1 MGVFR
6 FDQLHASLHKIKDMK
21 AVTLV
26 KTGEAKDAFKLLD
39 HPVPEPSSGELLIKV
54 EGFGLNYADVVA
66 RHGLYQPAPPLP
78 SILGYEVVGKVEK
91 VGPNSD
97 QTLVGKRVLGF
108 TRFGG
113 YAEYAVANIK
123 GTVEIPEDMPLG
135 IATALGTQYVTA
147 YYAVRESVRLHQG
160 DRVLLHAAAGG
171 VGTAIIQLCQLDG
184 CEIFANAGS
193 DEKCEFAKNNGATHV
208 INYKKN
214 DYAKVVRELT
224 KEESPLDVAFNS
236 VAGPTFKKDM
246 KLLGSGG
253 RMVLYGAADRSGK
266 KWGMLSTMNML
277 RKMGI
282 VIPIGLMMY
291 SKGIIGVNMLGIADN
306 KPDVLQ
312 RCMTSVIQ
320 LFKEEAIHPHVGGIF
335 SVNDIAEAHSL
346 LEKGS
351 TMGKVSIS
359 W

>member
-1 MGVFR
+1 
-6 FDQLHASLHKIKDMK
+6 MK
-21 AVTLV
+21 AVTLI
-26 KTGEAKDAFKLLD
+26 KTGEAKEAFQLLD
-39 HPVPEPSSGELLIKV
+39 HPIPEPKSGELLIKV

-66 RHGLYQPAPPLP
+66 RHGLYQAAPSMP
-78 SILGYEVVGKVEK
+78 SVLGYEVVGVVEK
-91 VGPNSD
+91 VGTDEDGS
-97 QTLVGKRVLGF
+97 LIGKRVLGF

-113 YAEYAVANIK
+113 YAEYAVANVK

-160 DRVLLHAAAGG
+160 DRVMLHAAAGG
-171 VGTAIIQLCQLDG
+171 VGTAIIQLCKLDG

-193 DEKCEFAKNNGATHV
+193 DEKCEFAKNNGATHA
-208 INYKKN
+208 INYKKV
-214 DYAKVVRELT
+214 DYADIIRKLS
-224 KEESPLDVAFNS
+224 KEESPLDVVFNS

-266 KWGMLSTMNML
+266 KWGTLSTLNML
-277 RKMGI
+277 RKMGV

-312 RCMTSVIQ
+312 RCMAAVVQ
-320 LFKEEAIHPHVGGIF
+320 LFKDGLINPHVGGVF
-335 SVNDIAEAHSL
+335 AVEDIAEAHTL

-351 TMGKVSIS
+351 TMGKVSIR